1 MGSPSPT
8 ERSEFGRNVYVA
20 SLPLDFDDQQLF
32 DLFAQYGPIS
42 SARIMRKKGTRESK
56 GYGFI
61 LYKNVASAALA
72 ISSLSGGIIGG
83 SRIQVRLAHPDASTA
98 YNSQRTS
105 KSSNSTP
112 GARSLQAAHP
122 PPASPLQL
130 PLQPQPPQMQTQP
143 PQPQL
148 QPQAQLQLQPQ
159 LQPHPPTLGSTA
171 TANPT
176 MMMAPVQLSTL
187 YPTMYSPTV
196 FPVMSPTQTP
206 SISGGASPQLMLV
219 PQFTSQSQ
227 QVTSQPTFYMLLPD
241 NVMPNPALV

>member
-105 KSSNSTP
+105 KSSSSTP
-112 GARSLQAAHP
+112 GGRSLQAVHHP
-122 PPASPLQL
+122 PPSPLK
-130 PLQPQPPQMQTQP
+130 LQPQSQ
-143 PQPQL
+143 PQPQPQPL
-148 QPQAQLQLQPQ
+148 PLPQPQVQPIPP
-159 LQPHPPTLGSTA
+159 LVQPHPPALGSTA
-171 TANPT
+171 AANPA
-176 MMMAPVQLSTL
+176 MMIAPVQLPTL
-187 YPTMYSPTV
+187 YPAMYPPTV
-196 FPVMSPTQTP
+196 FPVMPPTPTP
-206 SISGGASPQLMLV
+206 AISGGTSPQLMLV
-219 PQFTSQSQ
+219 PQFTSQLQ
-227 QVTSQPTFYMLLPD
+227 QMNSQPTFYMLLPD
-241 NVMPNPALV
+241 NAMSNPSLV